1 MIDDIIKKTPNVIDI
16 MGENCSNSRV
26 ITFVNPFSYFS
37 VKDNPRVEEIDY
49 IFIDGI
55 LLVKLFNFTNKYN
68 LERYSFDYSSLA
80 GVVFNFCEREKLKV
94 GLIGATSD
102 EIRVATKNIKM
113 IHPQLT
119 VEYTHSGYF
128 LDDQERNN
136 IINTLA
142 ENCDVIICGM
152 GTPVQEEFALDL
164 KALSRNKL
172 IFTCGGFF
180 SQTARKPDFYYSWVK
195 KYNLMWLQRIIMY
208 KHVRKRFFFDYPKFV
223 YKYIKQ
229 NLRNSSKR

>member
-1 MIDDIIKKTPNVIDI
+1 MKGK
-16 MGENCSNSRV
+16 
-26 ITFVNPFSYFS
+26 
-37 VKDNPRVEEIDY
+37 
-49 IFIDGI
+49 
-55 LLVKLFNFTNKYN
+55 
-68 LERYSFDYSSLA
+68 
-80 GVVFNFCEREKLKV
+80 KLKV